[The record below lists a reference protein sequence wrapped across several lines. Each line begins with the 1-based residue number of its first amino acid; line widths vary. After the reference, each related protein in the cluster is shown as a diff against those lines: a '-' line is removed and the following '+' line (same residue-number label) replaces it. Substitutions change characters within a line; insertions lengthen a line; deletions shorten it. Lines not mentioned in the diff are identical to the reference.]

1 MLTIDDIFSPI
12 QVRFLLTVS
21 EADLPDEVLMQY
33 GLEDELGAR
42 LDKKLPTWA
51 TLTDSGHVRSLRM
64 YARYYCVS
72 VVARL
77 APVFV
82 LKKMTDGANEGQ
94 RMDKEGLRWLADELA
109 GRADE
114 ILNDLLED
122 LDIDVPAEGVQLVGR
137 VVPLRD
143 PITDPRE
150 E

>member
-1 MLTIDDIFSPI
+1 MLTIEDIFSPI
-12 QVRFLLTVS
+12 QVRFLLAVS
-21 EADLPDEVLMQY
+21 EADLPNEVLMQY

-42 LDKKLPTWA
+42 LDKVLPTW
-51 TLTDSGHVRSLRM
+51 TSLTEAGHVRSLRL
-64 YARYYCVS
+64 YARYYCAS
-72 VVARL
+72 EVARL

-109 GRADE
+109 GKANG
-114 ILNDLLED
+114 ILDDLLED
-122 LDIDVPAEGVQLVGR
+122 LGLDVPAVGVELVGR

-143 PITDPRE
+143 PITEPRE